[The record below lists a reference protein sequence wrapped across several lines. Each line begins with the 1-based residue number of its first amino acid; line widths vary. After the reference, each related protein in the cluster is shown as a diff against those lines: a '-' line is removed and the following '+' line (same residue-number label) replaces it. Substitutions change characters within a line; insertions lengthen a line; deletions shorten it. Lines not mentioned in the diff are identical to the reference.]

1 MKKILISLLLVVT
14 LFNLTG
20 CGKKEK
26 NNEDVKTNDIVISDE
41 GFGTTTLSYSKD
53 LDYTVNEEKGGKYK
67 EFTIRSEKENFEL
80 QLYHTDIYNT
90 GYNANKETRSKVN
103 GYKEYK
109 WGNLEGYSYG
119 ASKDS
124 IKFNILLKDNDGR
137 YKLLFGSMESI
148 DYNNAN
154 IPETFESENIQK
166 LLNSIKFSE

>member
-1 MKKILISLLLVVT
+1 MKKVLVSLLLVVT
-14 LFNLTG
+14 LFSLTG
-20 CGKKEK
+20 CGKDEPKKENVK
-26 NNEDVKTNDIVISDE
+26 NIVISDE
-41 GFGTTTLSYSKD
+41 GFGTTTLSYSND
-53 LDYTVNEEKGGKYK
+53 LDYEVKEETGGKYK
-67 EFTIRSEKENFEL
+67 EYTIKSVKENFEL
-80 QLYHTDIYNT
+80 QLYHTDIYEN
-90 GYNANKETRSKVN
+90 GYNANKDIRSKVQ

-124 IKFNILLKDNDGR
+124 IKFNIVLKVEEGK

-154 IPETFESENIQK
+154 IPETFESDNVQK